1 MRIRV
6 NILWN
11 LIGTALP
18 MVAALVAVP
27 TLIQKLGVERFGI
40 LSLAWVV
47 VSYFGFFDLGLGR
60 AMTQM
65 IAQKIGDRRE
75 SEIPSIIR
83 NGMALMTILG
93 IMGGLVVASLS
104 PWLVGQKLAIP
115 KVLHSEA
122 LVSFFILAV
131 SVPVVII
138 TTCLRGVLE
147 ARHRFDIVNIVRTPL
162 AVLTYL
168 GPLLVLL
175 YSNTLPPVIVVLVLG
190 RIAMGIAYLLIILRM
205 YPEVLHRTSFDV
217 TLLKQL
223 LSFGGW
229 MTLSNIAGPLL
240 LYLGRVALAV
250 MVSAEAVAYFFD
262 AL

>member
-1 MRIRV
+1 MRISV

-83 NGMALMTILG
+83 NGTALMTILG
-93 IMGGLVVASLS
+93 ITGGLVVASLS

-122 LVSFFILAV
+122 LVSFFILAA
-131 SVPVVII
+131 SVPVV
-138 TTCLRGVLE
+138 R
-147 ARHRFDIVNIVRTPL
+147 
-162 AVLTYL
+162 
-168 GPLLVLL
+168 
-175 YSNTLPPVIVVLVLG
+175 VIDS
-190 RIAMGIAYLLIILRM
+190 
-205 YPEVLHRTSFDV
+205 TS
-217 TLLKQL
+217 
-223 LSFGGW
+223 
-229 MTLSNIAGPLL
+229 
-240 LYLGRVALAV
+240 
-250 MVSAEAVAYFFD
+250 
-262 AL
+262 